1 METLTAMPLAK
12 GDRAEKPH
20 PRPRLRH
27 FIARFGVFHRIKHIK
42 LHDNMTQIILPSKIN
57 CIDTSDEIH

>member
-20 PRPRLRH
+20 PQPRLRH
-27 FIARFGVFHRIKHIK
+27 FIAQFAVNYLLK
-42 LHDNMTQIILPSKIN
+42 S
-57 CIDTSDEIH
+57 